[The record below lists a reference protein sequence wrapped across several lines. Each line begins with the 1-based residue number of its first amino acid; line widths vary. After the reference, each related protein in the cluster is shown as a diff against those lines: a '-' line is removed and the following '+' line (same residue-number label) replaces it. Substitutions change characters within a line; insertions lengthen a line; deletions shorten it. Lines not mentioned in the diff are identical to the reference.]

1 MKQLIVTVL
10 MAIAF
15 ITANAQNAPSFNFK
29 GGDTHDFGTIKEGP
43 VVEYNFEFTNTGKE
57 PLIIYDA
64 TADCGCTKPTW
75 PSQPILPGKSGAIKV
90 AYTTQSHPGP
100 FSKHIYIK
108 SNVKEESGRERYE
121 LKIKGTVLADKEPQ
135 PSDAAKKAN

>member
-10 MAIAF
+10 LAMAC
-15 ITANAQNAPSFNFK
+15 TGVHAQNGPKFDFK
-29 GGDTHDFGTIKEGP
+29 AGDAHDFGTIIEGP

-57 PLIIYDA
+57 PMIIYDA

-75 PSQPILPGKSGAIKV
+75 PAQPILPGKSGAIKV
-90 AYTTQSHPGP
+90 AYTTQGHVGP

-108 SNVKEESGRERYE
+108 SNVKEQSGRERYE
-121 LKIKGTVLADKEPQ
+121 LHIKGTVLADKEPQ

>member
-10 MAIAF
+10 LAMVSIGVHAQHGPTFAF
-15 ITANAQNAPSFNFK
+15 KA
-29 GGDTHDFGTIKEGP
+29 DDHDFGTIKEGP
-43 VVEYNFEFTNTGKE
+43 VVEYTFEFTNTGKE

-75 PSQPILPGKSGAIKV
+75 PAQPILPGKSGSIKV
-90 AYTTQSHPGP
+90 AYTTQGHVGP

-108 SNVKEESGRERYE
+108 SNVKEQSGRERYE